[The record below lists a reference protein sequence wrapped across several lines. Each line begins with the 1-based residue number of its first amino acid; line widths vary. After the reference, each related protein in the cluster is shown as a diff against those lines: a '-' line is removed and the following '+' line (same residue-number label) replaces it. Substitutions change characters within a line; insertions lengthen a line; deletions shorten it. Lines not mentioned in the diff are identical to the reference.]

1 MEGWRRHLPNDPDV
15 PYRPTAKPLGLM
27 KGSILLVED
36 HRDLAE
42 TISMVLESAGYT
54 MDFAANGPEALRLA
68 TENVFD
74 CIVLDLMLPGI
85 DGLAVCRR
93 LRNDHGIDTPVLML
107 TARDRIED
115 KLSGF
120 EHGADD
126 YLVKPFVAEEL
137 KARVNALVSRKRG
150 ETASTRIIAG
160 DLVMDIR
167 TREVTRR
174 GRPLDL
180 SPTGFRILR
189 ILLREAPAVVSRE
202 AIEHELWGEDVP
214 DSDALRSHVY
224 TLRKALENPFGQEG
238 GTMIHTVR
246 GVGFRLHV
254 E

>member
-1 MEGWRRHLPNDPDV
+1 
-15 PYRPTAKPLGLM
+15 M
-27 KGSILLVED
+27 KGSVLLVED

-42 TISMVLESAGYT
+42 TISMALESAGFT
-54 MDFAANGPEALRLA
+54 MDYAADGPEALRLA
-68 TENVFD
+68 TENMFD

-115 KLSGF
+115 KLTGF
-120 EHGADD
+120 DHGADD
-126 YLVKPFVAEEL
+126 YLVKPFVIEEL

-160 DLVMDIR
+160 DLMVDTR

-202 AIEHELWGEDVP
+202 TIEHELWGEDAP

-224 TLRKALENPFGQEG
+224 ILRKALDKPFEPDDA
-238 GTMIHTVR
+238 TMIRTVK
-246 GVGFRLHV
+246 GVGFRLDLS
-254 E
+254 

>member
-1 MEGWRRHLPNDPDV
+1 
-15 PYRPTAKPLGLM
+15 M
-27 KGSILLVED
+27 KGSVLLVED

-42 TISMVLESAGYT
+42 TISMALESAGFT
-54 MDFAANGPEALRLA
+54 MDYAADGPEALRLA
-68 TENVFD
+68 TENMFD

-115 KLSGF
+115 KLTGF
-120 EHGADD
+120 DHGADD
-126 YLVKPFVAEEL
+126 YLVKPFVIEEL

-160 DLVMDIR
+160 DLMVDTR

-202 AIEHELWGEDVP
+202 VIEHELWGEDAP

-224 TLRKALENPFGQEG
+224 ILRKALDKPFEPDTA
-238 GTMIHTVR
+238 TMIRTVK
-246 GVGFRLHV
+246 GVGFRLDLS
-254 E
+254 

>member
-1 MEGWRRHLPNDPDV
+1 
-15 PYRPTAKPLGLM
+15 M
-27 KGSILLVED
+27 KGSVLLVED

-42 TISMVLESAGYT
+42 TISMALESAGFT
-54 MDFAANGPEALRLA
+54 MDYAADGPEALRLA
-68 TENVFD
+68 TENMFD

-115 KLSGF
+115 KLTGF

-126 YLVKPFVAEEL
+126 YLVKPFVIEEL

-160 DLVMDIR
+160 DLMVDTR

-202 AIEHELWGEDVP
+202 TIEHELWGEDAP

-224 TLRKALENPFGQEG
+224 ILRKALDKPFEPDDA
-238 GTMIHTVR
+238 TMIRTVKC
-246 GVGFRLHV
+246 VGFRLDLS
-254 E
+254 

>member
-1 MEGWRRHLPNDPDV
+1 
-15 PYRPTAKPLGLM
+15 M
-27 KGSILLVED
+27 KGSVLLVED

-42 TISMVLESAGYT
+42 TISTALESAGFT
-54 MDFAANGPEALRLA
+54 MDYAADGPQALRLA
-68 TENVFD
+68 TEHVFD

-85 DGLAVCRR
+85 DGLTVCRR

-120 EHGADD
+120 EYGADD
-126 YLVKPFVAEEL
+126 YLVKPFVIEEL

-160 DLVMDIR
+160 DLMVDTR

-202 AIEHELWGEDVP
+202 AIEHELWGDEIP

-224 TLRKALENPFGQEG
+224 ILRKALDKPFGPEE
-238 GTMIHTVR
+238 GTMIRTVK
-246 GVGFRLHV
+246 GVGFRL
-254 E
+254 ELS

>member
-1 MEGWRRHLPNDPDV
+1 
-15 PYRPTAKPLGLM
+15 M
-27 KGSILLVED
+27 KGSVLLVED

-42 TISMVLESAGYT
+42 TISMALESAGFT
-54 MDFAANGPEALRLA
+54 MDYAADGPEALRLA
-68 TENVFD
+68 TENMFD

-115 KLSGF
+115 KLTGF

-126 YLVKPFVAEEL
+126 YLVKPFVIEEL

-160 DLVMDIR
+160 DLMVDTR

-202 AIEHELWGEDVP
+202 TIEHELWGEDAP

-224 TLRKALENPFGQEG
+224 ILRKALDKPFEPDDA
-238 GTMIHTVR
+238 TMIRTVK
-246 GVGFRLHV
+246 GVGFRLDLS
-254 E
+254 

>member
-1 MEGWRRHLPNDPDV
+1 
-15 PYRPTAKPLGLM
+15 M
-27 KGSILLVED
+27 KGSVLLVED

-42 TISMVLESAGYT
+42 TISMALESAGFT
-54 MDFAANGPEALRLA
+54 MDYAADGPEALRLA
-68 TENVFD
+68 TENMFD

-107 TARDRIED
+107 TARDRIEN
-115 KLSGF
+115 KLTGF

-126 YLVKPFVAEEL
+126 YLVKPFVIEEL

-160 DLVMDIR
+160 DLMVDTR

-202 AIEHELWGEDVP
+202 TIEHELWGEDAP

-224 TLRKALENPFGQEG
+224 ILRKALDKPFEPDDA
-238 GTMIHTVR
+238 TMIRTVK
-246 GVGFRLHV
+246 GVGFRLDLS
-254 E
+254 

>member
-1 MEGWRRHLPNDPDV
+1 
-15 PYRPTAKPLGLM
+15 M
-27 KGSILLVED
+27 KGSVLLVED

-42 TISMVLESAGYT
+42 TISMALESAGFT
-54 MDFAANGPEALRLA
+54 MDYAADGPEALRLA
-68 TENVFD
+68 TENMFD

-115 KLSGF
+115 KLTGF

-126 YLVKPFVAEEL
+126 YLVKPFVIEEL
-137 KARVNALVSRKRG
+137 TARVNALVSRKRG

-160 DLVMDIR
+160 DLMVDTR

-202 AIEHELWGEDVP
+202 TIEHELWGEDAP

-224 TLRKALENPFGQEG
+224 ILRKALDKPFEPDDA
-238 GTMIHTVR
+238 TMIRTVK
-246 GVGFRLHV
+246 GVGFRLDLS
-254 E
+254 

>member
-1 MEGWRRHLPNDPDV
+1 
-15 PYRPTAKPLGLM
+15 M
-27 KGSILLVED
+27 KGSVLLVED

-42 TISMVLESAGYT
+42 TISMALESAGFT
-54 MDFAANGPEALRLA
+54 MDYAADGPEALRLA
-68 TENVFD
+68 TENMFD

-115 KLSGF
+115 KLTGF

-126 YLVKPFVAEEL
+126 YLVKPFVIEEL

-160 DLVMDIR
+160 DLMVDTR

-202 AIEHELWGEDVP
+202 VIEHELWGEDAP

-224 TLRKALENPFGQEG
+224 ILRKALDKPFEPDDA
-238 GTMIHTVR
+238 TMIRTVK
-246 GVGFRLHV
+246 GVGFRLDLS
-254 E
+254 